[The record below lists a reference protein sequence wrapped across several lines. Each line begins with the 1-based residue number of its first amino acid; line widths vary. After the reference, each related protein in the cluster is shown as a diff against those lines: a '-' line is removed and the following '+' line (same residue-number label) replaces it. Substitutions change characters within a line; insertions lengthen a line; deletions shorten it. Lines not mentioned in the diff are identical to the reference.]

1 MGDQQL
7 GERQLCG
14 YVFDPVA
21 GDADGD
27 VKPAVVF
34 EDIPADW
41 SCPVSAAETDDFLF
55 RDDVEV

>member
-1 MGDQQL
+1 MADQQL
-7 GERQLCG
+7 GQRQLCG
-14 YVFDPVA
+14 YVFDPVE

-41 SCPVSAAETDDFLF
+41 SCAVSAAEKDDFLLQ
-55 RDDVEV
+55 DDVEV